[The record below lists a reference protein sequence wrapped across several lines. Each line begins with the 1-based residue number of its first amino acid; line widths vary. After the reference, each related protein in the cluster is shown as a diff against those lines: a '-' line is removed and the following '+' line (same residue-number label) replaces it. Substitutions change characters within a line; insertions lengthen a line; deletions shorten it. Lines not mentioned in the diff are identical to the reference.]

1 MTDKTLNKIRTIN
14 FYGLNIGNNTSRPVL
29 CLEVSAFNSEIMN
42 FINSDCDI
50 LGLKFDITQ
59 ENEIPNAVKKLKD
72 LLPLIKKPLMV
83 RGSSNDSIDKL
94 LIPQLIQHL
103 DREVIIA
110 HANENTYKEI
120 IPFTAKGSHIIV
132 LRSPIDINLAKEIN
146 ILSSDLG
153 QSLDKILIDTDIG
166 GLGYGLEYGYSIMEK
181 IRIEGLSGDDYLNMP
196 MISFAAE
203 ESLKTKEAKS
213 DTFCSS
219 WGSLK
224 DRAEMF
230 ELTSASAVTAA
241 GANVIVLNKPQSV
254 KILRGLFE

>member
-14 FYGLNIGNNTSRPVL
+14 FNGLNIGNSSRPAL
-29 CLEVSAFNSEIMN
+29 CLEVSAYDADIRNI
-42 FINSDCDI
+42 INCSCDI
-50 LGLKFDITQ
+50 LGIKFDIAD
-59 ENEIPNAVKKLKD
+59 ENEITNAVKKLNE
-72 LLPLIKKPLMV
+72 LLPLVNKPLMI
-83 RGSSNDSIDKL
+83 RGSSNDSLDKL
-94 LIPQLIQHL
+94 LLPELIKVL
-103 DREVIIA
+103 DRDVIIA

-120 IPFTAKGSHIIV
+120 IPFTAKGNHIIV

-181 IRIEGLSGDDYLNMP
+181 IRLEGLNGDDYLNMP
-196 MISFAAE
+196 IISFAAE

-213 DTFCSS
+213 DAFGSS
-219 WGSLK
+219 WGDLK
-224 DRAEMF
+224 TRAGMF
-230 ELTSASAVTAA
+230 ELTSASAVMAS
-241 GANVIVLNKPQSV
+241 GADVIVLNKPQSV